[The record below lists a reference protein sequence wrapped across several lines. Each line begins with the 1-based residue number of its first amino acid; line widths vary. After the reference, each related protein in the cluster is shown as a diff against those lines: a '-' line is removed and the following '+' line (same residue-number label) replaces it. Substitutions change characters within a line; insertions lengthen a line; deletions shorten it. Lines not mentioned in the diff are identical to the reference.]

1 MFVGGWWFSRNIKG
15 MHGGLL
21 NEVELG
27 YNICI
32 EVLFVNRR
40 DHEQQCGNASNI
52 Q

>member
-1 MFVGGWWFSRNIKG
+1 MFVGGWLFTRIIKG

-21 NEVELG
+21 NEGELG
-27 YNICI
+27 YNIYI

-40 DHEQQCGNASNI
+40 DHEHQCANASNI